1 MKYSLP
7 PFNEREKRIFL
18 EERILDFSSILFRI
32 PVIGLIISVILNIL
46 LYKFYDKL
54 EGKFFIVLCSLTCFY
69 ILNLII
75 EQLTSFQKNE

>member
-46 LYKFYDKL
+46 VYKFYDKL

-69 ILNLII
+69 ILSLII